1 MILLTSTP
9 GPLCYHPTHKLPCL
23 DPDCFLSEHLYTLTS
38 PHSPPAYRITR
49 SLLPHHPAIWAIQ
62 PPTTLESPPGGWIG
76 VGAWLTLFGQFDLGS
91 VCVTLLP
98 FSLLL
103 STVAFCCTFLFS
115 FLSLSFSLSFP
126 VLFGVPFH
134 FCRRKMAAATNDSI
148 CNRGMLL
155 RDALEGCSASISSI
169 RDSFEYW
176 QCEQILLR
184 ILSSD
189 EEGHS
194 SLINYRH

>member
-23 DPDCFLSEHLYTLTS
+23 DPDCFLSEHLYTLTT
-38 PHSPPAYRITR
+38 PHSPRAYQITR

-115 FLSLSFSLSFP
+115 FLSLSLSFSLS
-126 VLFGVPFH
+126 LFLFSLASPFT
-134 FCRRKMAAATNDSI
+134 FAGAKWPPPPTTPFAI
-148 CNRGMLL
+148 
-155 RDALEGCSASISSI
+155 EGCS
-169 RDSFEYW
+169 W
-176 QCEQILLR
+176 
-184 ILSSD
+184 
-189 EEGHS
+189 GMP
-194 SLINYRH
+194 